1 MLIQLILV
9 FVYCSDFSGLLS
21 YILEI
26 RELPEDFHLKIGIE
40 SGGGSLKVCLNVLP
54 ENDPEYVK
62 KYKSAGIN
70 KLFIIGLGP
79 KLSES
84 YANIKSLFEALDL
97 QSICG
102 ICSYTFAADFKLIMI
117 LLGLQSNSSTHTCPW
132 CDVNVK
138 EMEIKGSFRT
148 IKSITE
154 NTNLWQQSGGNITK
168 AKDFKNCI
176 NIPLIIG
183 DVETPVLRYIPPPE
197 LHLLLGVVQK
207 LFDCLELENINVAT
221 EWIKKKRD

>member
-1 MLIQLILV
+1 MLIQLILI
-9 FVYCSDFSGLLS
+9 FVYCSDLSGLLS

-26 RELPEDFHLKIGIE
+26 RELPEDFHLKIGID

-54 ENDPEYVK
+54 ENDPEYFK

-84 YANIKSLFEALDL
+84 YANIKSLFETLDL

-168 AKDFKNCI
+168 AKDFSKRFCLKYFFCI
-176 NIPLIIG
+176 
-183 DVETPVLRYIPPPE
+183 
-197 LHLLLGVVQK
+197 
-207 LFDCLELENINVAT
+207 F
-221 EWIKKKRD
+221 